1 VRHVPCTHLATSKTP
16 PDLTDRARGI
26 KSGTSVVDSLRD
38 REDEQVVA
46 RCLGGDTAAFAGLVE
61 RYERVLFSVA
71 LRMLGDAED
80 ARDAT
85 QDVFIKVFQRL
96 GDYKPEHRFF
106 SWIYRILT
114 NECLNTLRARRP
126 QEREIPDLAITTGAL
141 DALELEERRRAVQAA
156 ITALPRDYRDVLIL
170 RHFAEL
176 SYEEVADTLA
186 IPVKTVKS
194 RLYTARQQL
203 GQRLLGWGE
212 PV

>member
-1 VRHVPCTHLATSKTP
+1 
-16 PDLTDRARGI
+16 
-26 KSGTSVVDSLRD
+26 VVHSPRD
-38 REDEQVVA
+38 HEDEQAVA
-46 RCLGGDTAAFAGLVE
+46 RCLDGDTAAFAGLVE

-71 LRMLGDAED
+71 LRMLGDTED

-85 QDVFIKVFQRL
+85 QDAFIKVYQRL
-96 GDYKPEHRFF
+96 GDYRPEHRFF

-114 NECLNTLRARRP
+114 NECLNALRARRP
-126 QEREIPDLAITTGAL
+126 QEREIPDLAITSGAL
-141 DALELEERRRAVQAA
+141 EALELDERRRAVQAA

-194 RLYTARQQL
+194 RLYTARQRL
-203 GQRLLGWGE
+203 GERLLGWAE

>member
-1 VRHVPCTHLATSKTP
+1 VHSPQDQDDGA
-16 PDLTDRARGI
+16 A
-26 KSGTSVVDSLRD
+26 
-38 REDEQVVA
+38 VA
-46 RCLGGDTAAFAGLVE
+46 RCLRGDTAAFALLVE

-85 QDVFIKVFQRL
+85 QDAFVKVYQRL
-96 GDYKPEHRFF
+96 GDYNAEYRFF

-114 NECLNTLRARRP
+114 NECLNALRARRP
-126 QEREIPDLAITTGAL
+126 HEPDVPETPTTSGAL
-141 DALELEERRRAVQAA
+141 EALELEERRQAVQNA
-156 ITALPRDYRDVLIL
+156 IAGLPPDYRDVLIL

-186 IPVKTVKS
+186 IPLKTVKS

-203 GQRLLGWGE
+203 GHRLLGWNQ

>member
-1 VRHVPCTHLATSKTP
+1 
-16 PDLTDRARGI
+16 
-26 KSGTSVVDSLRD
+26 
-38 REDEQVVA
+38 VA
-46 RCLGGDTAAFAGLVE
+46 RCLRGDTAAFALLVE

-85 QDVFIKVFQRL
+85 QDAFVKVYQRL
-96 GDYKPEHRFF
+96 GDYNAEYRFF

-114 NECLNTLRARRP
+114 NECLNALRARRP
-126 QEREIPDLAITTGAL
+126 HEPDVPETSTTSGAL
-141 DALELEERRRAVQAA
+141 EALELEERRQAVQNA
-156 ITALPRDYRDVLIL
+156 IAGLPPDYRDVLIL

-186 IPVKTVKS
+186 IPLKTVKS

-203 GQRLLGWGE
+203 GQRLLGWNQ

>member
-1 VRHVPCTHLATSKTP
+1 VAHSPQ
-16 PDLTDRARGI
+16 DE
-26 KSGTSVVDSLRD
+26 
-38 REDEQVVA
+38 EDAAVVA
-46 RCLGGDTAAFAGLVE
+46 RCLRGETAAFAVLVE

-85 QDVFIKVFQRL
+85 QDAFVKVFQRL

-114 NECLNTLRARRP
+114 NECLNALRARRP
-126 QEREIPDLAITTGAL
+126 QEPEIPEVAIVSGAL
-141 DALELEERRRAVQAA
+141 EALELEERRRAVQTA
-156 ITALPRDYRDVLIL
+156 ISALPPDYRDVLVL

-212 PV
+212 PA

>member
-1 VRHVPCTHLATSKTP
+1 
-16 PDLTDRARGI
+16 
-26 KSGTSVVDSLRD
+26 VVHSPQDQD
-38 REDEQVVA
+38 DGAVVA
-46 RCLGGDTAAFAGLVE
+46 RCLRGDTAAFALLVE

-85 QDVFIKVFQRL
+85 QDAFVKVYQRL
-96 GDYKPEHRFF
+96 GDYNAEYRFF

-114 NECLNTLRARRP
+114 NECLNALRARRP
-126 QEREIPDLAITTGAL
+126 HEPDVPETSTTSGAL
-141 DALELEERRRAVQAA
+141 EALELEERRQAVQNA
-156 ITALPRDYRDVLIL
+156 IAGLPPDYRDVLIL

-186 IPVKTVKS
+186 IPLKTVKS

-203 GQRLLGWGE
+203 GHRLLGWNQ

>member
-1 VRHVPCTHLATSKTP
+1 MVHSPQDQDDGA
-16 PDLTDRARGI
+16 
-26 KSGTSVVDSLRD
+26 
-38 REDEQVVA
+38 VVA
-46 RCLGGDTAAFAGLVE
+46 RCLRGDTAAFALLVE

-85 QDVFIKVFQRL
+85 QDAFVKVYQRL
-96 GDYKPEHRFF
+96 GDYNAEYRFF

-114 NECLNTLRARRP
+114 NECLNALRARRP
-126 QEREIPDLAITTGAL
+126 HEPDVPETSTTSGAL
-141 DALELEERRRAVQAA
+141 EALELEERRQAVQNA
-156 ITALPRDYRDVLIL
+156 IAGLPPDYRDVLIL

-186 IPVKTVKS
+186 IPLKTVKS

-203 GQRLLGWGE
+203 GHRLLGWNQ

>member
-1 VRHVPCTHLATSKTP
+1 MVHSPQDQDDGA
-16 PDLTDRARGI
+16 
-26 KSGTSVVDSLRD
+26 
-38 REDEQVVA
+38 VVA
-46 RCLGGDTAAFAGLVE
+46 RCLRGDTAAFGLLVE

-85 QDVFIKVFQRL
+85 QDAFVKVYQRL
-96 GDYKPEHRFF
+96 GDYNAEYRFF

-114 NECLNTLRARRP
+114 NECLNALRARRP
-126 QEREIPDLAITTGAL
+126 QQPDVPETSTTSGAL
-141 DALELEERRRAVQAA
+141 ETLELEERRQAVQNA
-156 ITALPRDYRDVLIL
+156 IAALPPDYRDVLIL

-186 IPVKTVKS
+186 IPLKTVKS

-203 GQRLLGWGE
+203 GHRLLGWNQ

>member
-1 VRHVPCTHLATSKTP
+1 VHSPQDQDDGA
-16 PDLTDRARGI
+16 
-26 KSGTSVVDSLRD
+26 
-38 REDEQVVA
+38 VVA
-46 RCLGGDTAAFAGLVE
+46 RCLRGDTAAFALLVE

-85 QDVFIKVFQRL
+85 QDAFVKVYQRL
-96 GDYKPEHRFF
+96 GDYNAEYRFF

-114 NECLNTLRARRP
+114 NECLNALRARRP
-126 QEREIPDLAITTGAL
+126 HEPDVPETPTTSGAL
-141 DALELEERRRAVQAA
+141 EALELEERRQAVQNA
-156 ITALPRDYRDVLIL
+156 IAGLPPDYRDVLIL

-186 IPVKTVKS
+186 IPLKTVKS

-203 GQRLLGWGE
+203 GQRLLGWNQ

>member
-1 VRHVPCTHLATSKTP
+1 
-16 PDLTDRARGI
+16 
-26 KSGTSVVDSLRD
+26 
-38 REDEQVVA
+38 
-46 RCLGGDTAAFAGLVE
+46 VE

-85 QDVFIKVFQRL
+85 QDAFVKVYQRL
-96 GDYKPEHRFF
+96 GDYNAEYRFF

-114 NECLNTLRARRP
+114 NECLNALRARRP
-126 QEREIPDLAITTGAL
+126 HEPDVPETPTTSGAL
-141 DALELEERRRAVQAA
+141 EALELEERRQAVQNA
-156 ITALPRDYRDVLIL
+156 IAGLPPDYRDVLIL

-186 IPVKTVKS
+186 IPLKTVKS

-203 GQRLLGWGE
+203 GHRLLGWNQ

>member
-1 VRHVPCTHLATSKTP
+1 
-16 PDLTDRARGI
+16 
-26 KSGTSVVDSLRD
+26 
-38 REDEQVVA
+38 VA
-46 RCLGGDTAAFAGLVE
+46 RCLRGDTAAFALLVE

-85 QDVFIKVFQRL
+85 QDAFVKVYQRL
-96 GDYKPEHRFF
+96 GDYNAEYRFF

-114 NECLNTLRARRP
+114 NECLNALRARRP
-126 QEREIPDLAITTGAL
+126 HEPDVPETSTTSGAL
-141 DALELEERRRAVQAA
+141 EALELEERRQAVQNA
-156 ITALPRDYRDVLIL
+156 IAGLPPDYRDVLIL

-186 IPVKTVKS
+186 IPLKTVKS

-203 GQRLLGWGE
+203 GHRLLGWNQ

>member
-1 VRHVPCTHLATSKTP
+1 MQSPQDQA
-16 PDLTDRARGI
+16 DGD
-26 KSGTSVVDSLRD
+26 
-38 REDEQVVA
+38 VVA
-46 RCLGGDTAAFAGLVE
+46 RCLAGDTAAFAQLVE

-71 LRMLGDAED
+71 LRMLGNPED

-85 QDVFIKVFQRL
+85 QDAFVKVFQRL
-96 GDYKPEHRFF
+96 HDYKPEHRFF

-114 NECLNTLRARRP
+114 NECLNALRARRP
-126 QEREIPDLAITTGAL
+126 QEPDIPEMAITSGAL
-141 DALELEERRRAVQAA
+141 EALELEERRRAVQTA
-156 ITALPRDYRDVLIL
+156 IGALPADYRDVLIL

-203 GQRLLGWGE
+203 GQRLLGWTG
-212 PV
+212 PA

>member
-1 VRHVPCTHLATSKTP
+1 MT
-16 PDLTDRARGI
+16 I
-26 KSGTSVVDSLRD
+26 GTAVAHSPADD
-38 REDEQVVA
+38 EDGAIVE
-46 RCLGGDTAAFAGLVE
+46 RCLRGDTPAFSRLVE

-71 LRMLGDAED
+71 LRMLGEPED

-85 QDVFIKVFQRL
+85 QDAFVKVFQRL

-114 NECLNTLRARRP
+114 NECLNALRARRLQDP
-126 QEREIPDLAITTGAL
+126 DIPEAATTSGAL
-141 DALELEERRRAVQAA
+141 EVLELEERRRAVQAA
-156 ITALPRDYRDVLIL
+156 IAALPPDYRDVLIL

-203 GQRLLGWGE
+203 GHRLIGLSG
-212 PV
+212 PA

>member
-1 VRHVPCTHLATSKTP
+1 MAHSPQ
-16 PDLTDRARGI
+16 DL
-26 KSGTSVVDSLRD
+26 
-38 REDEQVVA
+38 EDQQA
-46 RCLGGDTAAFAGLVE
+46 IAHCLGGDTAAFAGLVE

-71 LRMLGDAED
+71 LRMLGNTED

-85 QDVFIKVFQRL
+85 QDAFVKVFLRL
-96 GDYKPEHRFF
+96 GDYRAEHRFF

-126 QEREIPDLAITTGAL
+126 QEPDVPDVLVPGTAL
-141 DALELEERRRAVQAA
+141 QTLELEERRRAVQAA
-156 ITALPRDYRDVLIL
+156 IDGLSRDYREVLIL

>member
-1 VRHVPCTHLATSKTP
+1 VGHSPQ
-16 PDLTDRARGI
+16 DL
-26 KSGTSVVDSLRD
+26 
-38 REDEQVVA
+38 EDQQAIA
-46 RCLGGDTAAFAGLVE
+46 RCVRGDTTAFAGLVE

-71 LRMLGDAED
+71 LRMLGDSED

-85 QDVFIKVFQRL
+85 QDAFVKVFQRL
-96 GDYKPEHRFF
+96 GDYRPEHRFF

-126 QEREIPDLAITTGAL
+126 QEPDVPDVAMAEGVLH
-141 DALELEERRRAVQAA
+141 ALELEERRRAVQAA
-156 ITALPRDYRDVLIL
+156 IHALPRDYRDVLIL

-176 SYEEVADTLA
+176 SYDEVAETLA

-203 GQRLLGWGE
+203 GHRLLGWGN

>member
-1 VRHVPCTHLATSKTP
+1 VHSPQDQDDGA
-16 PDLTDRARGI
+16 
-26 KSGTSVVDSLRD
+26 
-38 REDEQVVA
+38 VVA
-46 RCLGGDTAAFAGLVE
+46 RCLRGDTAAFALLVE

-85 QDVFIKVFQRL
+85 QDAFVKVYQRL
-96 GDYKPEHRFF
+96 GDYNAEYRFF

-114 NECLNTLRARRP
+114 NECLNALRARRP
-126 QEREIPDLAITTGAL
+126 HEPDVPETSTTSGAL
-141 DALELEERRRAVQAA
+141 EALELEERRQAVQNA
-156 ITALPRDYRDVLIL
+156 IAGLPPDYRDVLIL

-186 IPVKTVKS
+186 IPLKTVKS

-203 GQRLLGWGE
+203 GHRLLGWNQ

>member
-1 VRHVPCTHLATSKTP
+1 VQSPQ
-16 PDLTDRARGI
+16 DQ
-26 KSGTSVVDSLRD
+26 
-38 REDEQVVA
+38 EDGDVVA
-46 RCLGGDTAAFAGLVE
+46 RCLAGDTAAFAQLVE

-71 LRMLGDAED
+71 LRMLGNPED

-85 QDVFIKVFQRL
+85 QDAFIKVFQRL
-96 GDYKPEHRFF
+96 RDYKPEYRFF

-114 NECLNTLRARRP
+114 NECLNALRARRP
-126 QEREIPDLAITTGAL
+126 QEPDIPEMAITSGAL
-141 DALELEERRRAVQAA
+141 EALELEERRRAVQAA
-156 ITALPRDYRDVLIL
+156 IGALPTDYRDVLIL

-203 GQRLLGWGE
+203 GQRLLGRTG
-212 PV
+212 PA

>member
-1 VRHVPCTHLATSKTP
+1 VHSPQDQDDGA
-16 PDLTDRARGI
+16 
-26 KSGTSVVDSLRD
+26 
-38 REDEQVVA
+38 VVA
-46 RCLGGDTAAFAGLVE
+46 RCLRGDTAAFALLVE

-85 QDVFIKVFQRL
+85 QDAFVKVYQRL
-96 GDYKPEHRFF
+96 GDYNAEYRFF

-114 NECLNTLRARRP
+114 NECLNALRARRP
-126 QEREIPDLAITTGAL
+126 HEPDVPETPTTSGAL
-141 DALELEERRRAVQAA
+141 EALELEERRQAVQNA
-156 ITALPRDYRDVLIL
+156 IAGLPPDYRDVLIL

-186 IPVKTVKS
+186 IPLKTVKS

-203 GQRLLGWGE
+203 GHRLLGWNQ

>member
-1 VRHVPCTHLATSKTP
+1 VAHSPQ
-16 PDLTDRARGI
+16 DY
-26 KSGTSVVDSLRD
+26 
-38 REDEQVVA
+38 EDEQAIA
-46 RCLGGDTAAFAGLVE
+46 RCVRGDTAAFAGLVE

-71 LRMLGDAED
+71 LRMLTDAED

-85 QDVFIKVFQRL
+85 QDTFVKVFQRL
-96 GDYKPEHRFF
+96 GDYRPEHRFF

-126 QEREIPDLAITTGAL
+126 EEPDVPDVPDVANAGGAL
-141 DALELEERRRAVQAA
+141 QALELEERRRAVQAA
-156 ITALPRDYRDVLIL
+156 INALPRDYRDVLIL

-176 SYEEVADTLA
+176 SYDEVAETLA

-212 PV
+212 PI

>member
-1 VRHVPCTHLATSKTP
+1 VRNTSRFHLLQRGVGP
-16 PDLTDRARGI
+16 WGRGI
-26 KSGTSVVDSLRD
+26 TSGTRVAHSSHDH
-38 REDEQVVA
+38 EDEQAIA
-46 RCLGGDTAAFAGLVE
+46 RCLRGDTTAFAGLVE

-85 QDVFIKVFQRL
+85 QDAFVKVFQRL
-96 GDYKPEHRFF
+96 GDYRPEHRFF

-126 QEREIPDLAITTGAL
+126 REPDIPDMAVTSGAL
-141 DALELEERRRAVQAA
+141 EALELEERRRAVQAA
-156 ITALPRDYRDVLIL
+156 ISALPAEYRDVLIL

-203 GQRLLGWGE
+203 GQRLLGWSA
-212 PV
+212 PA

>member
-1 VRHVPCTHLATSKTP
+1 VHSPQDQDDGA
-16 PDLTDRARGI
+16 
-26 KSGTSVVDSLRD
+26 
-38 REDEQVVA
+38 VVA
-46 RCLGGDTAAFAGLVE
+46 RCLRGDTAAFALLVE

-85 QDVFIKVFQRL
+85 QDAFVKVYQRL
-96 GDYKPEHRFF
+96 GDYNAEYRFF

-114 NECLNTLRARRP
+114 NECLNALRARRP
-126 QEREIPDLAITTGAL
+126 HEPDVPETSTTSGAL
-141 DALELEERRRAVQAA
+141 EALELEERRQAVQNAIAA
-156 ITALPRDYRDVLIL
+156 LSPDSRDVLIL

-186 IPVKTVKS
+186 IPLKTVKS

-203 GQRLLGWGE
+203 GHRLLGWNQ

>member
-1 VRHVPCTHLATSKTP
+1 
-16 PDLTDRARGI
+16 
-26 KSGTSVVDSLRD
+26 VVHSPQDQD
-38 REDEQVVA
+38 DGAVVA
-46 RCLGGDTAAFAGLVE
+46 RCLRGDTAAFALLVE

-85 QDVFIKVFQRL
+85 QDAFVKVYQRL
-96 GDYKPEHRFF
+96 GDYNAEYRFF

-114 NECLNTLRARRP
+114 NECLNALRARRP
-126 QEREIPDLAITTGAL
+126 HEPDVPETPTTSGAL
-141 DALELEERRRAVQAA
+141 EALELEERRQAVQNA
-156 ITALPRDYRDVLIL
+156 IAGLPPDYRDVLIL

-186 IPVKTVKS
+186 IPLKTVKS

-203 GQRLLGWGE
+203 GHRLLGWNQ

>member
-1 VRHVPCTHLATSKTP
+1 MVHSPQDQDDGA
-16 PDLTDRARGI
+16 
-26 KSGTSVVDSLRD
+26 
-38 REDEQVVA
+38 VVA
-46 RCLGGDTAAFAGLVE
+46 RCLRGDTAAFALLVE

-85 QDVFIKVFQRL
+85 QDAFVKVYQRL
-96 GDYKPEHRFF
+96 GEYNAEYRFF

-114 NECLNTLRARRP
+114 NECLNALRARRP
-126 QEREIPDLAITTGAL
+126 HQPDVPETPTTSGAL
-141 DALELEERRRAVQAA
+141 EALELEERRQAVQKA
-156 ITALPRDYRDVLIL
+156 IAGLPPDYRDVLIL

-186 IPVKTVKS
+186 IPLKTVKS

-203 GQRLLGWGE
+203 GQRLLGWNQ